1 MGLGMISRPTSP
13 ESLAAL
19 RRLRKESAGRGDE
32 CLSVLL
38 AGVDLFISIGRES
51 DLLETMRESAG
62 SLKQVAD
69 ATPTVEELE
78 RIYRREHPEEQRED
92 TAD

>member
-1 MGLGMISRPTSP
+1 MISGMISQPTSP

-19 RRLRKESAGRGDE
+19 RRLRKESAERGDE

-38 AGVDLFISIGRES
+38 AGVDLFLSIGRES
-51 DLLETMRESAG
+51 ELLEIMRESVG
-62 SLKQVAD
+62 RLKAVAE

-78 RIYRREHPEEQRED
+78 RLYRREHPED
-92 TAD
+92 